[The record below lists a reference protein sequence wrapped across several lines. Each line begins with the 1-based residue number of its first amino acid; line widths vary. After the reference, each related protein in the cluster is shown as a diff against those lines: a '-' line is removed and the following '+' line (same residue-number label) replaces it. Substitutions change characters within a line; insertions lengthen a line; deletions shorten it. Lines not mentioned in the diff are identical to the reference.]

1 MIFYWMIFKIFI
13 KRLPKGAAKLFPLP
27 LHAGLSIDEQM
38 RIFEP
43 TESGTRK
50 VIIATNI
57 AEVLFQP
64 IICVHKMTYFW

>member
-1 MIFYWMIFKIFI
+1 MISDWMIFLILM
-13 KRLPKGAAKLFPLP
+13 KRLPKGAAKLCPLP

-43 TESGTRK
+43 AESGTRK

-64 IICVHKMTYFW
+64 IICACIR